1 MLCSVVGTSQSSPV
15 NFAEALS
22 LLIFPWLRV
31 GEMAED
37 LPVSGFWSC
46 YNGSSQVYT
55 FVLVTA
61 IRQCCHGRYPMVRV
75 LGENQTQKITSYHTE
90 SSS

>member
-31 GEMAED
+31 GEMAKD

-46 YNGSSQVYT
+46 IMVALKSYLHICVGHSSKT
-55 FVLVTA
+55 VLSWEVP
-61 IRQCCHGRYPMVRV
+61 HGQ
-75 LGENQTQKITSYHTE
+75 GTG
-90 SSS
+90 